1 MNQLRFAAFLF
12 SFATLLWLSAL
23 GQTSQGPTTPTTPPA
38 GVTIQSLPAL
48 NTAPDA
54 SVPSQQRPDDGAW
67 RRPFVVPIE
76 PKKSQTPTLLFPIQ
90 GSPKFR
96 LRAYGNRSPNPNLDR
111 GIFMPHPSAGNGCGS
126 IVSYNFSPGDNPQLE
141 SITTCTPSDAVATR
155 RAEGEGKKPSTP
167 QIQKTVLR
175 QPQ

>member
-12 SFATLLWLSAL
+12 SFATLLWLSAV
-23 GQTSQGPTTPTTPPA
+23 GQTSQTPTTPAAPA
-38 GVTIQSLPAL
+38 TG
-48 NTAPDA
+48 PDA
-54 SVPSQQRPDDGAW
+54 SATSQQRPDDGAW

-90 GSPKFR
+90 ESPKFR